1 MVPKVKLLGIKL
13 NDKIG
18 FNHHINNICK
28 STPNEPNA
36 LIRCEETKLL
46 VNTFAM
52 LNFKYCF
59 LVLNVSS
66 AELVNKVKNLQ

>member
-18 FNHHINNICK
+18 FNHHINSICK

-36 LIRCEETKLL
+36 LIRFEETKLL

-59 LVLNVSS
+59 LELNVSS